1 MVQTSVSMIGTN
13 QHDIIQKLVKKAGEK
28 ITSAEK
34 HTLECETNLNEARKA
49 SENLSKK
56 TNKKHCQDIDDD
68 VIIESLNTNDT
79 TIQVTDDD
87 INLLLQNHIYDNE
100 NE

>member
-1 MVQTSVSMIGTN
+1 MKANENYASMVQTLVSMIGTN

-49 SENLSKK
+49 AENLSKK
-56 TNKKHCQDIDDD
+56 TNKNSVKI
-68 VIIESLNTNDT
+68 LMMM
-79 TIQVTDDD
+79 
-87 INLLLQNHIYDNE
+87 
-100 NE
+100 